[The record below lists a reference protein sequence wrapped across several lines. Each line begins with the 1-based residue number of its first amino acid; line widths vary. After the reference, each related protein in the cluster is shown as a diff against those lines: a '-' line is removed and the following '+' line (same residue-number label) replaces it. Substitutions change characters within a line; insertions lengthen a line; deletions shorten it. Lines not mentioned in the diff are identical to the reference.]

1 METSVQNVRKRS
13 LSPDAENR
21 DDKKKKMCTE
31 NDKLFNQLTAILDQI
46 KSTPSTGEISA
57 ELLSSLRVLLL
68 QIESLSADETNEE
81 AKNMRSET
89 DRYLDVWLQ
98 ELVQQCEADGEW
110 DFSAHSESNAADDE
124 SDDDDDDDEQESLAL
139 ALALQDEEDY
149 CQDIPEEEK
158 CSKEECEE
166 DIEVVV
172 V

>member
-1 METSVQNVRKRS
+1 METSVENVRKRS
-13 LSPDAENR
+13 LSPDAETR
-21 DDKKKKMCTE
+21 DDEKKKMCTE
-31 NDKLFNQLTAILDQI
+31 NDKLLNQLTDILDQI

-81 AKNMRSET
+81 AKNMRDET

-110 DFSAHSESNAADDE
+110 DFNSLSESNAADDE
-124 SDDDDDDDEQESLAL
+124 SDDDDDEQESLAL